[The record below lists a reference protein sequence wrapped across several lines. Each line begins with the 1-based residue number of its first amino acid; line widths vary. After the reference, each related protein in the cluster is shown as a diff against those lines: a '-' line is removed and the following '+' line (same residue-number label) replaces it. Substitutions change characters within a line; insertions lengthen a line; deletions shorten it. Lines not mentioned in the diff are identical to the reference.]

1 MHIKMKI
8 ISAITCA
15 VSLGAFA
22 NAEEQDPSIVLTR
35 VRSAISKGGS
45 TDLDIDGGSRIRI
58 STDKPDGAAIAPLR
72 IVVAKRLEISDD
84 GEWAGVVLDEILEIV
99 KIYCNAASGVKA
111 SPYIRIEL
119 TKEADSKIL
128 EGLIKG
134 IVSKSKGWEYPPG
147 PVKALYFK
155 THDPAEKPA
164 RFVPLEIPDID
175 PDLLNRI
182 EAEQGGAGQPATRP
196 ESKSKGGDKPQ
207 PESKG
212 RSR

>member
-22 NAEEQDPSIVLTR
+22 NAEDQDLNIVLTR

-45 TDLDIDGGSRIRI
+45 TDVDIDGGSRIRI
-58 STDKPDGAAIAPLR
+58 ATDKPDGAAISPLR
-72 IVVAKRLEISDD
+72 IVVAKRLEIPND
-84 GEWAGVVLDEILEIV
+84 GKWSAVVLDEILERV
-99 KIYCNAASGVKA
+99 KIYCHAASAVKA

-134 IVSKSKGWEYPPG
+134 IVSKSKGWEDPPG

-155 THDPAEKPA
+155 THDPAEKPE
-164 RFVPLEIPDID
+164 RFVPLAIPDID
-175 PDLLNRI
+175 PYLLNRI
-182 EAEQGGAGQPATRP
+182 EAEQDGTVQPATRP
-196 ESKSKGGDKPQ
+196 ESKSEGSDKPQ
-207 PESKG
+207 PEAEG